1 MALWHFMLNFALMNI
16 LLIGSGGRESAIA
29 WSLSQSPELGELF
42 IAPGNPGTLAYG
54 NNVSVDWRQFV
65 AMKDFCMNNRIDMVI
80 VGPEEPLCKG
90 LGDQFATDE
99 DLASILFIGPSAKG
113 AQLEGSKDFAKSFMM
128 QHNIPTAA
136 YRTFNANELEAAV
149 DYLATVDGP
158 YVLKAD
164 GLAAGKGVVILDTL
178 AEAQQ
183 EMRSM
188 LGDAKFGAAS
198 SRVVVEEFLA
208 GMEFSVFAVTDG
220 KSAVILPEAKDYKRI
235 GEGDQGPNTGGMGA
249 VSPVPLFDE
258 AMQKQ
263 VMSRIIEPTI
273 EGLAKDGLPYKGFLF
288 FGLID
293 VGGEA
298 MVIEYNCRMGDPETE
313 VVMARLDED
322 VLPIL
327 RDAGNGKLTNR
338 VARQSKQS
346 AATVMM
352 VSEGYPGSY
361 PKGLPISG
369 LDQASE
375 HAIVFQAGT
384 TLKDEELCTAGGRV
398 LCVTGVGNNM
408 ASALGKAYQA
418 VASITFDGANHRKD
432 IGQDIL

>member
-1 MALWHFMLNFALMNI
+1 
-16 LLIGSGGRESAIA
+16 
-29 WSLSQSPELGELF
+29 
-42 IAPGNPGTLAYG
+42 
-54 NNVSVDWRQFV
+54 
-65 AMKDFCMNNRIDMVI
+65 
-80 VGPEEPLCKG
+80 
-90 LGDQFATDE
+90 
-99 DLASILFIGPSAKG
+99 
-113 AQLEGSKDFAKSFMM
+113 
-128 QHNIPTAA
+128 
-136 YRTFNANELEAAV
+136 
-149 DYLATVDGP
+149 
-158 YVLKAD
+158 VLKAD

-322 VLPIL
+322 FLPIL

>member
-1 MALWHFMLNFALMNI
+1 MDLMC
-16 LLIGSGGRESAIA
+16 SKQTA
-29 WSLSQSPELGELF
+29 WQ
-42 IAPGNPGTLAYG
+42 
-54 NNVSVDWRQFV
+54 
-65 AMKDFCMNNRIDMVI
+65 
-80 VGPEEPLCKG
+80 
-90 LGDQFATDE
+90 
-99 DLASILFIGPSAKG
+99 
-113 AQLEGSKDFAKSFMM
+113 
-128 QHNIPTAA
+128 
-136 YRTFNANELEAAV
+136 
-149 DYLATVDGP
+149 
-158 YVLKAD
+158 
-164 GLAAGKGVVILDTL
+164 AGKGVVILDTL

-293 VGGEA
+293 VEGEA

-322 VLPIL
+322 FLPIL

-338 VARQSKQS
+338 VARQSKP
-346 AATVMM
+346 VCCYRHDG
-352 VSEGYPGSY
+352 VRRLPGQL
-361 PKGLPISG
+361 PQGLANFRLGSG
-369 LDQASE
+369 Q
-375 HAIVFQAGT
+375 
-384 TLKDEELCTAGGRV
+384 
-398 LCVTGVGNNM
+398 
-408 ASALGKAYQA
+408 
-418 VASITFDGANHRKD
+418 
-432 IGQDIL
+432 